1 MSESAAKKRTH
12 ARILEA
18 CPNCIYCGGHVAA
31 VSIDHVPPRAMFLGK
46 HRPKGLEFASCKKC
60 NEGTGHAD
68 LVASLLSRLSP
79 DAANDQEKAD
89 LTKLLSGVSNNIPGL
104 LEEMHLDDSDQA
116 VAHKR
121 LPKSLDGGF
130 LKANGPLVS
139 VHMQAFATKLGF
151 ALYHELTGQIVPVG
165 GGVAARWFSNVDRLE
180 GTFPQS
186 VFDILLAPMTL
197 KQGKFDVSDQLSY
210 QWRLAEGDRMALF
223 FASFRHSFAVLA
235 FVTTD
240 IQLFDVATQH
250 PMQIVTPGKL
260 TELLANSG
268 S

>member
-12 ARILEA
+12 GRILEA

-46 HRPKGLEFASCKKC
+46 HRPKGLEFASCKRC

-68 LVASLLSRLSP
+68 LVASLLSRFAP

-89 LTKLLSGVSNNIPGL
+89 LAKLLSGVNNNIPGL
-104 LEEMHLDDSDQA
+104 LEEMHLDGSDEA
-116 VAHKR
+116 AAHKR
-121 LPKSLDGGF
+121 LPKVDGGF
-130 LKANGPLVS
+130 LKVNGPLVS
-139 VHMQAFATKLGF
+139 AHLQTFATKLGF
-151 ALYHELTGQIVPVG
+151 ALYHELTGKIVPVG

-197 KQGKFDVSDQLSY
+197 KQGKFDVSDQFSY
-210 QWRLAEGDRMALF
+210 QWRPAEGDRMALF
-223 FASFRHSFAVLA
+223 FASFRRSFAVLA
-235 FVTTD
+235 FVTTNTA
-240 IQLFDVATQH
+240 LFDVDTNTPFQSSARAASRIVNQAAT
-250 PMQIVTPGKL
+250 
-260 TELLANSG
+260 
-268 S
+268 